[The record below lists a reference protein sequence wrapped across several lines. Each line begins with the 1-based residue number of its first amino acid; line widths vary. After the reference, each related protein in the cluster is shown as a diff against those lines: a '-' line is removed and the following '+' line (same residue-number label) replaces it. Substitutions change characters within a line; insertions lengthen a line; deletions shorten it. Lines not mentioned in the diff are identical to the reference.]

1 MSLRTITP
9 EQIRTIHAIK
19 TRTKL
24 NEMSYRAMLSAYGVP
39 SSKDL
44 SREDADR
51 LIIRMRDI
59 PGAST
64 PVQRAKASGKYA
76 TKLQA
81 MWLALYN
88 LGAVVDRRDGA
99 MHAFLE
105 RQTGVQH
112 TRFLQQASEAHKAI
126 EALKAWMV
134 REGVVWPVMTGDP
147 GIDRMAM
154 KRAVLR
160 AQWQRLTA
168 LGAVRAFG
176 DPAECDGLAEYVS
189 AVAFGS
195 PRRISS
201 LDAPI
206 LEASHLD
213 GAAVALGRKIR
224 KAQAPATEALRGAS

>member
-9 EQIRTIHAIK
+9 EQVRAIHAIK

-24 NEMSYRAMLSAYGVP
+24 NEMSYRAMLSAYGVA

-44 SREDADR
+44 SQEDANR
-51 LIIRMRDI
+51 LIVRMRDI

-64 PVQRAKASGKYA
+64 PVQRAKATGRYA

-88 LGAVVDRRDGA
+88 LGVVVDRRDSA
-99 MHAFLE
+99 LHAFLE

-112 TRFLQQASEAHKAI
+112 TRFLREASEAHKAI
-126 EALKAWMV
+126 EALKAWLI
-134 REGVVWPVMTGDP
+134 REGVAWPVMTNDP
-147 GIDRMAM
+147 GIDRLAM

-160 AQWQRLTA
+160 AQWQRLIA
-168 LGAVRAFG
+168 LGAVKPFG
-176 DPAECDGLAEYVS
+176 DPAACDGLAEYVS
-189 AVAFGS
+189 AIVFGS

-201 LDAPI
+201 IDVPVLDA
-206 LEASHLD
+206 EHLD
-213 GAAVALGRKIR
+213 RAAAALGAKIR
-224 KAQAPATEALRGAS
+224 KAKAPAEVRNVG